1 MAIILYTFTDYIRRR
16 RNDDYRRVSFLRI
29 QGLSPLSRQPLSL
42 SLSLSITPYEGHVAI
57 EREEESR

>member
-29 QGLSPLSRQPLSL
+29 QGLSPLSRQP
-42 SLSLSITPYEGHVAI
+42 SITPYEGHVAI